1 MAGVDRVDESYM
13 RMALD
18 CARRGRGLVEP
29 NPMVGAVLVKDGRL
43 LSMGHHGRFGGPH
56 AEVEALRSAAA
67 AGADVRGA
75 TMYVTLEP
83 CCHVGKTP
91 PCTDAILQS
100 GVSRVVAAL
109 EDADSRVA
117 GKGFAILRD
126 HGVEVV
132 TGVCEAP
139 ARSLL
144 AAYVKLKSARRPWVI
159 CKWAQTAD
167 GFLSP
172 PGGQQWITGQAAR
185 THVHEIRRWCSG
197 VLVGVE
203 TLLADDPLLTCRL
216 GAADVAVRQPA
227 RLVLDSQLRTPPTCQ
242 LVRTANLS
250 PVIVATLSDSA
261 ALKAGR
267 AQKLTHAGV
276 EVLELPRGR
285 GGVDLEALL
294 DELGR
299 REWTYLLVEGGAKV
313 LSSFVYGQL
322 ADELLVFVNPQMSGG
337 EAGRRSRFDLASVRD
352 RMALGAE
359 YVTEFGPD
367 RLYRLLVPH

>member
-1 MAGVDRVDESYM
+1 MPGVDRVDESFM

-29 NPMVGAVLVKDGRL
+29 NPMVGAVIVKDGRL
-43 LSMGHHGRFGGPH
+43 LAMGHHARFGGPH
-56 AEVEALRSAAA
+56 AEVEALRAATA
-67 AGADVRGA
+67 AGADLQGA

-91 PCTDAILQS
+91 PCTDAILAS
-100 GVSRVVAAL
+100 GVCRVVAAV
-109 EDADSRVA
+109 EDVDSRVA

-132 TGVCEAP
+132 TGVCEAQ

-167 GFLSP
+167 GFLVP
-172 PGGQQWITGQAAR
+172 AGGQQWITGAAAR

-197 VLVGVE
+197 VLVGVG

-227 RLVLDSQLRTPPTCQ
+227 RLVLDSQLRTPPDCQ
-242 LVRTANLS
+242 LARTADLS
-250 PVIVATLSDSA
+250 PVLVATVGGVA

-267 AQKLTHAGV
+267 AQKLIHAGV
-276 EVLELPRGR
+276 EILELPRGR

-299 REWTYLLVEGGAKV
+299 REWTYLLVEGGANV
-313 LSSFVYGQL
+313 LGSFVYGQL

-337 EAGRRSRFDLASVRD
+337 EAGQRPRFDLAAVRE